1 MMETEKFL
9 FSARRLN
16 DQPVDYQLLSVE
28 QALVFVQVSHAKP
41 EQKKTSLIKLL
52 SVAILRTNHEKQ
64 TNRKPWH

>member
-41 EQKKTSLIKLL
+41 EQKKNT
-52 SVAILRTNHEKQ
+52 H
-64 TNRKPWH
+64 